1 MEDFVEKINSM
12 SMDIAQ
18 LLHGQ
23 NSLNSLLSTIQ
34 ILQKENKEKNLK
46 IKELEKRVNDLE
58 QYSKMDN
65 LIISDFN
72 VQYKSYARSVSTHD
86 VDEHT
91 QTNSETETL
100 ESKVVEFLK
109 SKNIPID
116 SSDISICHPFRS
128 KYASNM
134 KPSIVL
140 KLKSRKAKLR
150 ILSNAKKLRGCDVYI
165 NEHLTRQN
173 ADLARKA
180 REYRR
185 KGLILSTWTKNC
197 NVIIRTKGQT
207 PEQCKVIAIH
217 DESDFIQCGVKN

>member
-1 MEDFVEKINSM
+1 
-12 SMDIAQ
+12 
-18 LLHGQ
+18 
-23 NSLNSLLSTIQ
+23 
-34 ILQKENKEKNLK
+34 
-46 IKELEKRVNDLE
+46 
-58 QYSKMDN
+58 MDN
-65 LIISDFN
+65 LIISGFN

-91 QTNSETETL
+91 HTNSETETL

-134 KPSIVL
+134 KLSIVL

-150 ILSNAKKLRGCDVYI
+150 ILSNAKNLRGSDVYI

-173 ADLARKA
+173 ADLARKIENIEEKDLYYLHGQKTA
-180 REYRR
+180 MSSLGQRD
-185 KGLILSTWTKNC
+185 KLLN
-197 NVIIRTKGQT
+197 NVK
-207 PEQCKVIAIH
+207 
-217 DESDFIQCGVKN
+217 S